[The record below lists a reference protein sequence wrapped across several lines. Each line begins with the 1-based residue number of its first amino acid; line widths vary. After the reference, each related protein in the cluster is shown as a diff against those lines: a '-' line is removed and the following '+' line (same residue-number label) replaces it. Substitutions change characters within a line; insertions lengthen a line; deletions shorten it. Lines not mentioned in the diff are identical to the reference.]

1 MLDADRLAELWNCQ
15 RERLRRMVAF
25 RIDPR
30 LAQRVDPSD
39 VLQEVFLNARQRL
52 GAFAAKQDQSPAG
65 WLRLVAEQTLVDV
78 HRRHLGA
85 QQRSV
90 ERETPHAALV
100 AQFSTTVAALAEILA
115 DPGSSPSQHLA
126 REERVA
132 QLEKALAGLDP
143 IDREVLAL
151 RHYEDYSNGDVA
163 ELFAITPQ
171 AASNRYVRA
180 LRRLKAI
187 LEGE

>member
-1 MLDADRLAELWNCQ
+1 
-15 RERLRRMVAF
+15 MVAF
-25 RIDPR
+25 RLDPR
-30 LAQRVDPSD
+30 LRQRVDASD
-39 VLQEVFLNARQRL
+39 ILQEVYLNARQRL
-52 GAFAAKQDQSPAG
+52 DAFAAKPEQSESG

-90 ERETPHAALV
+90 ERETPL
-100 AQFSTTVAALAEILA
+100 QLGGGPYSTTVAALAEALA
-115 DPGSSPSQHLA
+115 DPGSSPSQHLQRA
-126 REERVA
+126 ERVA
-132 QLEKALAGLDP
+132 ELERALAALEP
-143 IDREVLAL
+143 LDREVLAL
-151 RHYEDYSNGDVA
+151 RHYEDYGNDEVA

-187 LEGE
+187 LDGT